1 VFGLY
6 LLLLP
11 LDYVVLEKRIEFPS
25 VRFISTQEKVS
36 SISGDLLLLSKTE
49 QEFIL
54 WDQAQKTALWIPKD
68 KMVKVEIGQT
78 RPIFDKAR
86 AKGREV
92 R

>member
-1 VFGLY
+1 M
-6 LLLLP
+6 
-11 LDYVVLEKRIEFPS
+11 VLEKRIEFPS

-36 SISGDLLLLSKTE
+36 NVSGDLLLLSKTE

-54 WDQAQKTALWIPKD
+54 WDQAQKTAVWIPRD
-68 KMVKVEIGQT
+68 KVVKVEIGQA
-78 RPIFDKAR
+78 RPIFDKER